1 MADGT
6 VTYEEALEAL
16 KNVLDTEAISADDT
30 IKIVGGSNA

>member
-16 KNVLDTEAISADDT
+16 KNVPDTETISADDT
-30 IKIVGGSNA
+30 IKIVGDQNA